1 MTGSEHLALGGR
13 PAGQKRCSGSQGPC
27 NAGRS
32 DVDPAP
38 GWRAGGAPFQPPW
51 RPTPGRP
58 SEGKVQL
65 ECGRLGESRQEPCG
79 VGARNSRKWWGDPWR
94 DLVPQAEP
102 RGGAWA
108 LRAGDGR
115 SRQRGAGSQLDC
127 GRQSPGARLSGRA
140 RGGRGRERR
149 FPDQVWEVRIA
160 WNGRPLL
167 VRVRS
172 VSLLSP
178 APFETFWKSYL
189 SFSCALKSRPPAR
202 LPTSRCL
209 LVAASSPKAW
219 APSAPGAGHL
229 FGSAWV
235 PAPELW
241 GSWGSICGVKCWT
254 SRVPFIV

>member
-1 MTGSEHLALGGR
+1 MRCGGAELEEMVGR
-13 PAGQKRCSGSQGPC
+13 PLAGSG
-27 NAGRS
+27 A
-32 DVDPAP
+32 
-38 GWRAGGAPFQPPW
+38 AGGAPRRCLGPPGG
-51 RPTPGRP
+51 GRP
-58 SEGKVQL
+58 LKAEG
-65 ECGRLGESRQEPCG
+65 CR
-79 VGARNSRKWWGDPWR
+79 
-94 DLVPQAEP
+94 VPA
-102 RGGAWA
+102 G
-108 LRAGDGR
+108 LRAAV
-115 SRQRGAGSQLDC
+115 S
-127 GRQSPGARLSGRA
+127 GARLSGRA
-140 RGGRGRERR
+140 RGWRGRERR